1 MTREELDTI
10 LEIHKKWL
18 RGEEDG
24 RRADLRGAYLQGAYL
39 RGADLQGALN
49 ILYPI
54 ACPEKGSFTAFKKVF
69 INIDDNTSK
78 CIVCELLIPD
88 SAKRSSATSRKCRA
102 DKAKV
107 VAFYDVDGNELDDI
121 DEAFSSFDSSFI
133 YKKGEVVEVK
143 DFELNRWNECAPGI
157 HFFLSFDEAKNY

>member
-1 MTREELDTI
+1 M
-10 LEIHKKWL
+10 
-18 RGEEDG
+18 
-24 RRADLRGAYLQGAYL
+24 
-39 RGADLQGALN
+39 
-49 ILYPI
+49 LYPI

-69 INIDDNTSK
+69 INIDDTTSK

-88 SAKRSSATSRKCRA
+88 SAKRSSATTRKCRA

-107 VAFYDVDGNELDDI
+107 VAFYDIDGNVLDDI
-121 DEAFSSFDSSFI
+121 DKAFSTFDSSFI

-143 DFELNRWNECAPGI
+143 DFELDRWKECAPGI